1 MPPSPLDSPT
11 PAQRGEY
18 IAHVDVN
25 SFYVSC
31 ERVFDPKLEARP
43 VIVLSNNDGCAVAR
57 SSEAKTL
64 GNEMGAPWFKL
75 AADADRLGLV
85 AKSSNYE
92 LYGEMSARV
101 MKLLGRFSAWVE
113 VYSIDEAFLGVS
125 GTLDELQTLGE
136 RIKAEVFRLTGLPV
150 CVGIAKSK
158 TLAKMANKTA
168 KHLKEL
174 GGVCVWDRAPAQ
186 TTENLLARLPVVEV
200 WGVGPRLTKR
210 LRGLGIWT
218 AKDLRDA
225 NEVRIRDKFSI
236 VQMRTVLELRGIPC
250 IPMEEERVI
259 KDQLIFSR
267 SFSDPITD
275 RMGMEQVMEIYAQQA
290 SARLHK
296 LSAPLFPTGTI
307 HFTIVA
313 MDYDNPLILKDVAAW
328 RAWLDENEETSD
340 GVWLLVAKKGTT
352 EPTSLMVADALQEA
366 LCSGWIDGQRRS
378 NDEKTFLQRYTP
390 RRKASVWSE
399 KNTKFVQELITQGR
413 MRLRGQAESDKA
425 KADGRWDRAY
435 QGQAIAQVPEDLQR
449 ALEANPTAKAAFEAL
464 KSQPRY
470 HILHQLM
477 IAKTEK
483 TRSARLEKFVRQLSE
498 ASG

>member
-1 MPPSPLDSPT
+1 MPPSPLDSPN
-11 PAQRGEY
+11 PQLRGEY

-57 SSEAKTL
+57 STEAKTL
-64 GNEMGAPWFKL
+64 GIEMGAPWFKL

-125 GTLDELQTLGE
+125 GTLDELQTLGM

-168 KHLKEL
+168 KHIKEL

-186 TTENLLARLPVVEV
+186 TTENLLTRLPVVEV
-200 WGVGPRLTKR
+200 WGIGPRLTKR

-218 AKDLRDA
+218 AKDLRHA

-275 RMGMEQVMEIYAQQA
+275 RMGMEQVMGIYAQQA

-296 LSAPLFPTGTI
+296 HQKQAKILSAWAMTSYYNQHQDHQPAITVKLPGPTADPVVLTRAAKQLLPQILVGVKYARAGVVVMDLQPL
-307 HFTIVA
+307 A
-313 MDYDNPLILKDVAAW
+313 MQETFDPFVSAHEAKQIGPLIQQIRSEHGVKSIGLGRAGLQQGPAW
-328 RAWLDENEETSD
+328 E
-340 GVWLLVAKKGTT
+340 
-352 EPTSLMVADALQEA
+352 
-366 LCSGWIDGQRRS
+366 IRREMMS
-378 NDEKTFLQRYTP
+378 PRYTTHW
-390 RRKASVWSE
+390 R
-399 KNTKFVQELITQGR
+399 ELLT
-413 MRLRGQAESDKA
+413 
-425 KADGRWDRAY
+425 
-435 QGQAIAQVPEDLQR
+435 V
-449 ALEANPTAKAAFEAL
+449 KAA
-464 KSQPRY
+464 
-470 HILHQLM
+470 
-477 IAKTEK
+477 
-483 TRSARLEKFVRQLSE
+483 
-498 ASG
+498 

>member
-1 MPPSPLDSPT
+1 MSPSPIDSPS
-11 PAQRGEY
+11 PSQRGEY

-57 SSEAKTL
+57 SSEAKAL
-64 GNEMGAPWFKL
+64 GIEMGAPWFKL

-101 MKLLGRFSAWVE
+101 MRLLGRFSAWVE

-125 GTLDELQTLGE
+125 GTLDELQALGE
-136 RIKAEVFRLTGLPV
+136 QIKAEVHRLTGLPV

-168 KHLKEL
+168 KHIKEL
-174 GGVCVWDRAPAQ
+174 AGVCVWDRAPAQ

-200 WGVGPRLTKR
+200 WGIGPRLTKR
-210 LRGLGIWT
+210 LRGLGIWM

-275 RMGMEQVMEIYAQQA
+275 RVGMEQVMGIYAQQA

-296 LSAPLFPTGTI
+296 HQKQAKILSAWAMTSYYNQHQDHQPAITVKLPGPTADPVVLTRAAKQLLPQILVGVKYARAGVVVMDLQPL
-307 HFTIVA
+307 A
-313 MDYDNPLILKDVAAW
+313 MQETFDPFVSAHEAKQIGPLIQQIRSEHGVKSIGLGRAGLQQGPAW
-328 RAWLDENEETSD
+328 E
-340 GVWLLVAKKGTT
+340 
-352 EPTSLMVADALQEA
+352 M
-366 LCSGWIDGQRRS
+366 RREMMS
-378 NDEKTFLQRYTP
+378 PRYTTH
-390 RRKASVWSE
+390 WH
-399 KNTKFVQELITQGR
+399 ELMTV
-413 MRLRGQAESDKA
+413 
-425 KADGRWDRAY
+425 RA
-435 QGQAIAQVPEDLQR
+435 A
-449 ALEANPTAKAAFEAL
+449 
-464 KSQPRY
+464 
-470 HILHQLM
+470 
-477 IAKTEK
+477 
-483 TRSARLEKFVRQLSE
+483 
-498 ASG
+498 

>member
-1 MPPSPLDSPT
+1 MPPSPLDSPA
-11 PAQRGEY
+11 PPQRGEY

-31 ERVFDPKLEARP
+31 ERVFDPKLEVRP

-57 SSEAKTL
+57 SAEAKAL
-64 GNEMGAPWFKL
+64 GIEMGAPWFKL

-125 GTLDELQTLGE
+125 GTVDELQALGE
-136 RIKAEVFRLTGLPV
+136 QIKSEVFRLTGLPV
-150 CVGIAKSK
+150 CVGIATSK
-158 TLAKMANKTA
+158 TMAKMANKTA
-168 KHLKEL
+168 KHIKEL

-186 TTENLLARLPVVEV
+186 TTESLLARLPVVEV
-200 WGVGPRLTKR
+200 WGIGPRLTKR

-218 AKDLRDA
+218 AKDLRNA

-250 IPMEEERVI
+250 IPMEEERAI

-275 RMGMEQVMEIYAQQA
+275 RVGMEQVMGIYAQQA

-296 LSAPLFPTGTI
+296 HQKQAKILSAWAMTSYYNQHQDHQPAITVKLPGPTADPVVLTRAAKQLLPQILIG
-307 HFTIVA
+307 VKYARAGVVVMDLQPCA
-313 MDYDNPLILKDVAAW
+313 MQETFDPFISAHEAKQIGPLIQQIRSEHGVKSIGLGRAGLQQGPAW
-328 RAWLDENEETSD
+328 E
-340 GVWLLVAKKGTT
+340 
-352 EPTSLMVADALQEA
+352 M
-366 LCSGWIDGQRRS
+366 RREMMS
-378 NDEKTFLQRYTP
+378 PRYTTHW
-390 RRKASVWSE
+390 R
-399 KNTKFVQELITQGR
+399 ELLT
-413 MRLRGQAESDKA
+413 
-425 KADGRWDRAY
+425 
-435 QGQAIAQVPEDLQR
+435 V
-449 ALEANPTAKAAFEAL
+449 KAA
-464 KSQPRY
+464 
-470 HILHQLM
+470 
-477 IAKTEK
+477 
-483 TRSARLEKFVRQLSE
+483 
-498 ASG
+498 

>member
-1 MPPSPLDSPT
+1 MPPSPLDSPN

-57 SSEAKTL
+57 SSEAKAL
-64 GNEMGAPWFKL
+64 GIEMGAPWFKL

-101 MKLLGRFSAWVE
+101 MRLLGRFSAWVE

-125 GTLDELQTLGE
+125 GTLDELQALGE

-168 KHLKEL
+168 KHIKEL
-174 GGVCVWDRAPAQ
+174 GGVCVWDSAPAQ

-200 WGVGPRLTKR
+200 WGIGPRLTKR

-218 AKDLRDA
+218 AKELRDA

-275 RMGMEQVMEIYAQQA
+275 RVGMEQVMGIYAQQA

-296 LSAPLFPTGTI
+296 HQQQARILSAWAMTSYYNQHQDHQPAITVKLPGPTADPVMLTRAAKQLLPQILVGVKYARAGVVVMDLQPL
-307 HFTIVA
+307 A
-313 MDYDNPLILKDVAAW
+313 MQETFDPFVSAHEAKQIGPLIQQIRSEHGVKSIGLGRAGLQQGPAW
-328 RAWLDENEETSD
+328 E
-340 GVWLLVAKKGTT
+340 
-352 EPTSLMVADALQEA
+352 M
-366 LCSGWIDGQRRS
+366 RREMMS
-378 NDEKTFLQRYTP
+378 PRYTTHW
-390 RRKASVWSE
+390 K
-399 KNTKFVQELITQGR
+399 ELLT
-413 MRLRGQAESDKA
+413 
-425 KADGRWDRAY
+425 
-435 QGQAIAQVPEDLQR
+435 V
-449 ALEANPTAKAAFEAL
+449 NAA
-464 KSQPRY
+464 
-470 HILHQLM
+470 
-477 IAKTEK
+477 
-483 TRSARLEKFVRQLSE
+483 
-498 ASG
+498 

>member
-57 SSEAKTL
+57 SSEAKSL
-64 GNEMGAPWFKL
+64 GIEMGAPWFKL
-75 AADADRLGLV
+75 AADAERLGLV

-125 GTLDELQTLGE
+125 GTLDELQALGE
-136 RIKAEVFRLTGLPV
+136 QIKAEVFRLTGLPV

-168 KHLKEL
+168 KHIKEL

-200 WGVGPRLTKR
+200 WGIGPRLTKR

-236 VQMRTVLELRGIPC
+236 VQMRTVLELRGTPC
-250 IPMEEERVI
+250 IPMEEERMI

-275 RMGMEQVMEIYAQQA
+275 RVGMEQVMGIYAQQA

-296 LSAPLFPTGTI
+296 HQKQAKILSAWAMTSYYNQHQDHQPAITVKLPGPTADPVVLTRAAKQLLPQILVGVKYARAGVVLMDLQPL
-307 HFTIVA
+307 A
-313 MDYDNPLILKDVAAW
+313 MQETLI
-328 RAWLDENEETSD
+328 
-340 GVWLLVAKKGTT
+340 
-352 EPTSLMVADALQEA
+352 
-366 LCSGWIDGQRRS
+366 RS
-378 NDEKTFLQRYTP
+378 RQ
-390 RRKASVWSE
+390 
-399 KNTKFVQELITQGR
+399 R
-413 MRLRGQAESDKA
+413 MRRNRL
-425 KADGRWDRAY
+425 
-435 QGQAIAQVPEDLQR
+435 
-449 ALEANPTAKAAFEAL
+449 
-464 KSQPRY
+464 
-470 HILHQLM
+470 
-477 IAKTEK
+477 
-483 TRSARLEKFVRQLSE
+483 AR
-498 ASG
+498 

>member
-1 MPPSPLDSPT
+1 MPPSPLDSPN
-11 PAQRGEY
+11 PSRRGEY

-64 GNEMGAPWFKL
+64 GIEMGAPWFKL

-101 MKLLGRFSAWVE
+101 MRLLGRFSAWVE

-168 KHLKEL
+168 KHIKEL

-200 WGVGPRLTKR
+200 WGIGPRLTKR

-236 VQMRTVLELRGIPC
+236 VQMRTVLELRGIPS
-250 IPMEEERVI
+250 IKMEEERVI

-275 RMGMEQVMEIYAQQA
+275 RVSMEQVMGIYAQQA

-296 LSAPLFPTGTI
+296 HQKQAKILSAWAMTSYYNQHQDHQPAITVKLPGPTADPVVLTRAAKQLLPQILVGVKYARAGVVVMDLQPL
-307 HFTIVA
+307 A
-313 MDYDNPLILKDVAAW
+313 MQETFDPFVSAHEAKQIGPLIQQIRSEHGVKSIGLGRAGLQQGPAW
-328 RAWLDENEETSD
+328 E
-340 GVWLLVAKKGTT
+340 
-352 EPTSLMVADALQEA
+352 M
-366 LCSGWIDGQRRS
+366 RREMMS
-378 NDEKTFLQRYTP
+378 PRYTTHW
-390 RRKASVWSE
+390 R
-399 KNTKFVQELITQGR
+399 ELLT
-413 MRLRGQAESDKA
+413 
-425 KADGRWDRAY
+425 
-435 QGQAIAQVPEDLQR
+435 V
-449 ALEANPTAKAAFEAL
+449 KAA
-464 KSQPRY
+464 
-470 HILHQLM
+470 
-477 IAKTEK
+477 
-483 TRSARLEKFVRQLSE
+483 
-498 ASG
+498 

>member
-1 MPPSPLDSPT
+1 MPPSPLDSPD

-64 GNEMGAPWFKL
+64 GIEMGAPWFKL
-75 AADADRLGLV
+75 VAGAERLGLV

-125 GTLDELQTLGE
+125 GTLDELQALGE

-168 KHLKEL
+168 KHIKEL

-200 WGVGPRLTKR
+200 WGIGARLTKR
-210 LRGLGIWT
+210 LRALGIWT

-225 NEVRIRDKFSI
+225 NEIRIRDKFSI

-275 RMGMEQVMEIYAQQA
+275 RVVMEQVMGIYAQQA

-296 LSAPLFPTGTI
+296 HQKQAKILSAWAMTSYYNQHQDHQPAITVKLPGPTADPVVLTRAAKQLLPQILVG
-307 HFTIVA
+307 VKYARAGVVVMDLQPWA
-313 MDYDNPLILKDVAAW
+313 MQETFDPFISAHEAKQIGPLIQQIRSEHGVKSIGLGAAGLQQGP
-328 RAWLDENEETSD
+328 AWE
-340 GVWLLVAKKGTT
+340 
-352 EPTSLMVADALQEA
+352 M
-366 LCSGWIDGQRRS
+366 RREMMS
-378 NDEKTFLQRYTP
+378 PRYTTHW
-390 RRKASVWSE
+390 R
-399 KNTKFVQELITQGR
+399 ELLT
-413 MRLRGQAESDKA
+413 
-425 KADGRWDRAY
+425 
-435 QGQAIAQVPEDLQR
+435 V
-449 ALEANPTAKAAFEAL
+449 KAA
-464 KSQPRY
+464 
-470 HILHQLM
+470 
-477 IAKTEK
+477 
-483 TRSARLEKFVRQLSE
+483 
-498 ASG
+498 

>member
-1 MPPSPLDSPT
+1 MPPSPLDSPG

-31 ERVFDPKLEARP
+31 ERVFDPKLDARP

-64 GNEMGAPWFKL
+64 GIEMGVPWFKL
-75 AADADRLGLV
+75 SADAERLGLV

-125 GTLDELQTLGE
+125 GTLDQLQALGE

-168 KHLKEL
+168 KHIKEL

-200 WGVGPRLTKR
+200 WGIGPRLTKR

-250 IPMEEERVI
+250 IPLEEERVI

-275 RMGMEQVMEIYAQQA
+275 RVGMEQVMGIYAQQA

-296 LSAPLFPTGTI
+296 HQKQAKILSAWAMTSYYNQHQDHQPAITVKLPGPTADPVVLTRAAKQLLPQILVGVKYARAGVVVMDLQPL
-307 HFTIVA
+307 A
-313 MDYDNPLILKDVAAW
+313 MQETFDPFVSAHEAKQIGPLIQQI
-328 RAWLDENEETSD
+328 RSEH
-340 GVWLLVAKKGTT
+340 GV
-352 EPTSLMVADALQEA
+352 
-366 LCSGWIDGQRRS
+366 
-378 NDEKTFLQRYTP
+378 
-390 RRKASVWSE
+390 
-399 KNTKFVQELITQGR
+399 
-413 MRLRGQAESDKA
+413 
-425 KADGRWDRAY
+425 
-435 QGQAIAQVPEDLQR
+435 
-449 ALEANPTAKAAFEAL
+449 
-464 KSQPRY
+464 KS
-470 HILHQLM
+470 IGL
-477 IAKTEK
+477 
-483 TRSARLEKFVRQLSE
+483 
-498 ASG
+498 

>member
-1 MPPSPLDSPT
+1 MPPSPLDSPG

-31 ERVFDPKLEARP
+31 ERVFDPKLDARP

-57 SSEAKTL
+57 SSEAKAL
-64 GNEMGAPWFKL
+64 GVEMGAPWFKL
-75 AADADRLGLV
+75 AADAERLGLV

-125 GTLDELQTLGE
+125 GTLDELQALGE
-136 RIKAEVFRLTGLPV
+136 RIKAEVHRLTGLPV

-168 KHLKEL
+168 KHIKEL
-174 GGVCVWDRAPAQ
+174 VGVCVWDRAPRE

-200 WGVGPRLTKR
+200 WGIGHRLTKR

-275 RMGMEQVMEIYAQQA
+275 RVGMEQVMGIYAQQA

-296 LSAPLFPTGTI
+296 HQKQAKILSAWAMTSYYNQHQDHQPAITVKLPGPTADPVVLTRAAKQLLPQILVGVKYARAGVVVMDLQPL
-307 HFTIVA
+307 A
-313 MDYDNPLILKDVAAW
+313 MQETFDPFVSAHEAKQIGPLIQQIRSEHGVKSIGLG
-328 RAWLDENEETSD
+328 RA
-340 GVWLLVAKKGTT
+340 G
-352 EPTSLMVADALQEA
+352 
-366 LCSGWIDGQRRS
+366 
-378 NDEKTFLQRYTP
+378 LQRGPAWEMRREMMSPRYTTHW
-390 RRKASVWSE
+390 R
-399 KNTKFVQELITQGR
+399 ELLT
-413 MRLRGQAESDKA
+413 
-425 KADGRWDRAY
+425 
-435 QGQAIAQVPEDLQR
+435 V
-449 ALEANPTAKAAFEAL
+449 KAA
-464 KSQPRY
+464 
-470 HILHQLM
+470 
-477 IAKTEK
+477 
-483 TRSARLEKFVRQLSE
+483 
-498 ASG
+498 

>member
-1 MPPSPLDSPT
+1 MPPSPLDSPN
-11 PAQRGEY
+11 PQVRGGY

-57 SSEAKTL
+57 SSEAKAL
-64 GNEMGAPWFKL
+64 GVEMGAPWFKL
-75 AADADRLGLV
+75 AADAERLGLV

-92 LYGEMSARV
+92 LYGEMSTRV

-125 GTLDELQTLGE
+125 GTLDELQALGE

-168 KHLKEL
+168 KHIKEL

-200 WGVGPRLTKR
+200 WGIGPRLTKR
-210 LRGLGIWT
+210 LRGLGIWM

-275 RMGMEQVMEIYAQQA
+275 RVGMEQVMGIYAQQA

-296 LSAPLFPTGTI
+296 HQKQAKILSAWAMTSYYNQHQDHQPAITVKLPGPTADPLVLTRAAKQLLPQILVG
-307 HFTIVA
+307 VKYARAGVVVMDLQPWA
-313 MDYDNPLILKDVAAW
+313 MQETFDPFVSAHEAKQIGPLIQQIRSEHGVKSIGLGRAGLQQGPAW
-328 RAWLDENEETSD
+328 E
-340 GVWLLVAKKGTT
+340 
-352 EPTSLMVADALQEA
+352 M
-366 LCSGWIDGQRRS
+366 RREMMS
-378 NDEKTFLQRYTP
+378 PRYTTHW
-390 RRKASVWSE
+390 R
-399 KNTKFVQELITQGR
+399 ELLT
-413 MRLRGQAESDKA
+413 
-425 KADGRWDRAY
+425 
-435 QGQAIAQVPEDLQR
+435 V
-449 ALEANPTAKAAFEAL
+449 KAA
-464 KSQPRY
+464 
-470 HILHQLM
+470 
-477 IAKTEK
+477 
-483 TRSARLEKFVRQLSE
+483 
-498 ASG
+498 

>member
-1 MPPSPLDSPT
+1 MPPSPLDSPA

-57 SSEAKTL
+57 SSEAKAL
-64 GNEMGAPWFKL
+64 GIEMGAPWFKL

-85 AKSSNYE
+85 AKSSNCE
-92 LYGEMSARV
+92 LYGEMSTRV

-136 RIKAEVFRLTGLPV
+136 RIKAEVFRLTGLPA

-168 KHLKEL
+168 KHIKEL

-200 WGVGPRLTKR
+200 WGIGPRLTKR

-225 NEVRIRDKFSI
+225 DEVRIRDKFSI
-236 VQMRTVLELRGIPC
+236 VQMRTVLELRGIAC
-250 IPMEEERVI
+250 IPMEEERVV

-275 RMGMEQVMEIYAQQA
+275 RVGMEQVMGIYAQQA

-296 LSAPLFPTGTI
+296 HQKQAKILSAWAMTSYYNQHQDHQPAITVKLPGPTADPVVLTRAAKQLLPQILVGVKYARAGVVVMDLQPL
-307 HFTIVA
+307 A
-313 MDYDNPLILKDVAAW
+313 MQETFDPFVSAHEAKQIGPLIQQIRSEHGVKSIGLGAAGLQQGPAW
-328 RAWLDENEETSD
+328 RC
-340 GVWLLVAKKGTT
+340 G
-352 EPTSLMVADALQEA
+352 
-366 LCSGWIDGQRRS
+366 
-378 NDEKTFLQRYTP
+378 
-390 RRKASVWSE
+390 
-399 KNTKFVQELITQGR
+399 GR
-413 MRLRGQAESDKA
+413 
-425 KADGRWDRAY
+425 
-435 QGQAIAQVPEDLQR
+435 
-449 ALEANPTAKAAFEAL
+449 
-464 KSQPRY
+464 
-470 HILHQLM
+470 
-477 IAKTEK
+477 
-483 TRSARLEKFVRQLSE
+483 
-498 ASG
+498 

>member
-1 MPPSPLDSPT
+1 MPPSPLDSPD

-57 SSEAKTL
+57 SSEAKAL
-64 GNEMGAPWFKL
+64 GVEMGAPWFKL
-75 AADADRLGLV
+75 AADAERLGLV

-125 GTLDELQTLGE
+125 GTLDELQALGE
-136 RIKAEVFRLTGLPV
+136 RIKAEVHRLTGLPV

-168 KHLKEL
+168 KHIKEL
-174 GGVCVWDRAPAQ
+174 VGVCVWDRAPRE

-200 WGVGPRLTKR
+200 WGIGHRLTKR

-275 RMGMEQVMEIYAQQA
+275 RVGMEQVMGIYAQQA

-296 LSAPLFPTGTI
+296 HQKQAKILSAWAMTSYYNQHQDHQPAITVKLPGPTADPVVLTRAAKQLLPQILVGVKYARAGVVVMDLQPL
-307 HFTIVA
+307 A
-313 MDYDNPLILKDVAAW
+313 MQETFDPFVSAHEAKQIGPLIQQIRSEHGVKSIGLG
-328 RAWLDENEETSD
+328 RA
-340 GVWLLVAKKGTT
+340 G
-352 EPTSLMVADALQEA
+352 
-366 LCSGWIDGQRRS
+366 
-378 NDEKTFLQRYTP
+378 LQRGPAWEMRREMMSPRYTTHW
-390 RRKASVWSE
+390 R
-399 KNTKFVQELITQGR
+399 ELLT
-413 MRLRGQAESDKA
+413 
-425 KADGRWDRAY
+425 
-435 QGQAIAQVPEDLQR
+435 V
-449 ALEANPTAKAAFEAL
+449 KAA
-464 KSQPRY
+464 
-470 HILHQLM
+470 
-477 IAKTEK
+477 
-483 TRSARLEKFVRQLSE
+483 
-498 ASG
+498 

>member
-1 MPPSPLDSPT
+1 M
-11 PAQRGEY
+11 
-18 IAHVDVN
+18 DVN

-31 ERVFDPKLEARP
+31 ERVFDPKLDARP

-64 GNEMGAPWFKL
+64 GIEMGAPWFKL
-75 AADADRLGLV
+75 AADANRLGLV

-101 MKLLGRFSAWVE
+101 MRRLARFSAWVE

-136 RIKAEVFRLTGLPV
+136 RIKSEVFRLTGLPV

-168 KHLKEL
+168 KHIKEL

-200 WGVGPRLTKR
+200 WGIGPRLTKR

-275 RMGMEQVMEIYAQQA
+275 RVGMEQVMGIYAQQA

-296 LSAPLFPTGTI
+296 HQKQAKILSAWAMTSYYNQHQDHQPAITMKLPGPTADPVVLTRAAKQLLPQILVGVKYARAGVVLMDLQPL
-307 HFTIVA
+307 A
-313 MDYDNPLILKDVAAW
+313 MQETFDPFVSAHEAKQIGPLIQQIRSEHGVKSIGLG
-328 RAWLDENEETSD
+328 RA
-340 GVWLLVAKKGTT
+340 G
-352 EPTSLMVADALQEA
+352 
-366 LCSGWIDGQRRS
+366 
-378 NDEKTFLQRYTP
+378 LQRGPAWEMRREMMSPRYTTHW
-390 RRKASVWSE
+390 R
-399 KNTKFVQELITQGR
+399 ELLT
-413 MRLRGQAESDKA
+413 
-425 KADGRWDRAY
+425 
-435 QGQAIAQVPEDLQR
+435 V
-449 ALEANPTAKAAFEAL
+449 KAA
-464 KSQPRY
+464 
-470 HILHQLM
+470 
-477 IAKTEK
+477 
-483 TRSARLEKFVRQLSE
+483 
-498 ASG
+498 

>member
-1 MPPSPLDSPT
+1 MPPSPLDSPD
-11 PAQRGEY
+11 PSQRGEY

-64 GNEMGAPWFKL
+64 GIEMGAPWFKL

-125 GTLDELQTLGE
+125 GTLDELQALGE
-136 RIKAEVFRLTGLPV
+136 QIKAEVLRLTGLPV

-168 KHLKEL
+168 KHIKEL

-200 WGVGPRLTKR
+200 WGIGPRLTKR

-218 AKDLRDA
+218 AKDLRNA

-250 IPMEEERVI
+250 IPMEEERAI

-275 RMGMEQVMEIYAQQA
+275 RVGMEQVMGIYAQQA
-290 SARLHK
+290 SARLYKHQK
-296 LSAPLFPTGTI
+296 QAKILSAWAMTSYYNQHQDHQPAITVKLPGPTADPLVLTRAAKQLLPQILVG
-307 HFTIVA
+307 VKYARAGVVVMDLQPWA
-313 MDYDNPLILKDVAAW
+313 MQETFDPFVSAHEAKQIGPLIQQIRSEHGVKSIGLGLAGLQQGPAW
-328 RAWLDENEETSD
+328 E
-340 GVWLLVAKKGTT
+340 
-352 EPTSLMVADALQEA
+352 M
-366 LCSGWIDGQRRS
+366 RREMMS
-378 NDEKTFLQRYTP
+378 PRYTTHW
-390 RRKASVWSE
+390 R
-399 KNTKFVQELITQGR
+399 ELLT
-413 MRLRGQAESDKA
+413 
-425 KADGRWDRAY
+425 
-435 QGQAIAQVPEDLQR
+435 V
-449 ALEANPTAKAAFEAL
+449 KAA
-464 KSQPRY
+464 
-470 HILHQLM
+470 
-477 IAKTEK
+477 
-483 TRSARLEKFVRQLSE
+483 
-498 ASG
+498 